1 MNSLTD
7 KTTYITPSEREY
19 VTTIACPEAITNA
32 LHFISARLED
42 TEDPAEDHTNI
53 RIEYPLD
60 YVCPSSR
67 SLLIIDKNL
76 ERRGVNWRIHS
87 AHTMVV
93 KEVCRLVIRKVSLI
107 DLTTP
112 DISITPVESELERIM
127 TTYSR
132 QYKQPT
138 IVGPS
143 NITAFKLP
151 DKSDGSAGGFYW
163 VYTRVF
169 DMWEYNDQF
178 PHVGWKEIL

>member
-1 MNSLTD
+1 MTPDATNIN
-7 KTTYITPSEREY
+7 ITPAQREY
-19 VTTIACPEAITNA
+19 VCTLACPEAITNA
-32 LHFISARLED
+32 LHFIDARLAD
-42 TEDPAEDHTNI
+42 TTDDAEKHTNI

-67 SLLIIDKNL
+67 SLLIIDKSL

-87 AHTMVV
+87 AHTLVV
-93 KEVCRLVIRKVSLI
+93 KELCRILIRKVSLI

-112 DISITPVESELERIM
+112 DVSITPVECELERVLLA
-127 TTYSR
+127 YSK
-132 QYKQPT
+132 QYNQPT

-151 DKSDGSAGGFYW
+151 EDKGFYW
-163 VYTRVF
+163 VYTRIF

-178 PHVGWKEIL
+178 PQVGWKEIL

>member
-1 MNSLTD
+1 MSTD
-7 KTTYITPSEREY
+7 ITPSEREY

-32 LHFISARLED
+32 LHFIAKRLED
-42 TEDPAEDHTNI
+42 TEYPAEDHTNI
-53 RIEYPLD
+53 RLDYSLD

-87 AHTMVV
+87 AHTLTVT
-93 KEVCRLVIRKVSLI
+93 ELCRIIIRKVSLI

-112 DISITPVESELERIM
+112 DITITDVESELERVM
-127 TTYSR
+127 TIYSR
-132 QYKQPT
+132 QYKQPV

-143 NITAFKLP
+143 NITAFRLP
-151 DKSDGSAGGFYW
+151 DGKGFYW

-178 PHVGWKEIL
+178 PQVGWKEIP